1 MNYTDLIQYK
11 VKNSYNS
18 EVISQAKRTLSYA
31 NEGFKNVFNIWFE
44 RLNEMVRLDKNGIEI
59 NTDYIEDAKYDRDKI
74 IEIIYSKLQFTFGT
88 IQFSFGQL
96 NLLKKIEYFLFD
108 TII

>member
-1 MNYTDLIQYK
+1 MDYIDLIQYK

-44 RLNEMVRLDKNGIEI
+44 RLNEMIRDKNGLEI
-59 NTDYIEDAKYDRDKI
+59 NTDYIEDAKYDRDKM
-74 IEIIYSKLQFTFGT
+74 IEIIYSKF
-88 IQFSFGQL
+88 
-96 NLLKKIEYFLFD
+96 
-108 TII
+108 